1 MNELPKSK
9 DDGTPIPIVLV
20 GNKIDLR
27 NESEHMTIEEGQAL
41 AKTIKAKDYREC
53 SAKQGTGISEVF
65 SAAIKAY
72 LHTEVTGCSK
82 CQILWIYQLH
92 YCFPIDVI

>member
-1 MNELPKSK
+1 MINFETNITTFQWMNELPKSK

-65 SAAIKAY
+65 SAAIKAL
-72 LHTEVTGCSK
+72 LHKEVTRCSK
-82 CQILWIYQLH
+82 CQLL
-92 YCFPIDVI
+92 

>member
-27 NESEHMTIEEGQAL
+27 NESEHNESEHMTKEEGQAL
-41 AKTIKAKDYREC
+41 AKTIKAIDYREC
-53 SAKQGTGISEVF
+53 SAKQGTGISEVL
-65 SAAIKAY
+65 SAAIKAH
-72 LHTEVTGCSK
+72 LHKEATRCSK
-82 CQILWIYQLH
+82 CQFL
-92 YCFPIDVI
+92 